1 MKKLILLFSVLFLF
15 SCSSEPIKY
24 TLTTN
29 AIPNEGGTVS
39 PVTKQYNEGET
50 ASITATPAAE
60 YVFESWTGATGS
72 SSATSIVMSS
82 DKSITANFIKKKYTL
97 TVNTE
102 GEGTVNQKV
111 IKTGSATDYNSG
123 SVIELTA
130 TANSPWSF
138 NQWDGDLTGTDNPK
152 QITIDK
158 NKTVTAIFENL
169 INSYK
174 IYVTSSS
181 SADYN
186 LTGKDRDGDVSGK
199 DPDLTF
205 SVGDQVTFIVD
216 ATPFYLKTIAGIGTG
231 NQIDVSNNGTGN
243 GSIIWVPKAAGT
255 YYYQCELHSE
265 MVGTITIQN

>member
-1 MKKLILLFSVLFLF
+1 
-15 SCSSEPIKY
+15 
-24 TLTTN
+24 
-29 AIPNEGGTVS
+29 
-39 PVTKQYNEGET
+39 
-50 ASITATPAAE
+50 
-60 YVFESWTGATGS
+60 
-72 SSATSIVMSS
+72 MSS

-111 IKTGSATDYNSG
+111 IKTGSATDYNSR

-158 NKTVTAIFENL
+158 NKTVTAIFELL

>member
-1 MKKLILLFSVLFLF
+1 
-15 SCSSEPIKY
+15 
-24 TLTTN
+24 
-29 AIPNEGGTVS
+29 
-39 PVTKQYNEGET
+39 
-50 ASITATPAAE
+50 
-60 YVFESWTGATGS
+60 
-72 SSATSIVMSS
+72 MSS

-102 GEGTVNQKV
+102 GEGAVNQKV

-158 NKTVTAIFENL
+158 NKTVTAIFELL

-205 SVGDQVTFIVD
+205 SVGDQVTFSIN
-216 ATPFYLKTIAGIGTG
+216 ATDFYLKTKPGTG
-231 NQIDVSNNGTGN
+231 TENQIDVENNGTGS
-243 GSIIWVPKAAGT
+243 GSIVWTPKVAGT
-255 YYYQCELHSE
+255 FYYQCVLHTE
-265 MVGTITIQN
+265 MVGTITINN

>member
-1 MKKLILLFSVLFLF
+1 
-15 SCSSEPIKY
+15 
-24 TLTTN
+24 
-29 AIPNEGGTVS
+29 
-39 PVTKQYNEGET
+39 
-50 ASITATPAAE
+50 
-60 YVFESWTGATGS
+60 
-72 SSATSIVMSS
+72 MSS

-102 GEGTVNQKV
+102 GEGAVNQKV

-158 NKTVTAIFENL
+158 NKTVTAIFELL

-181 SADYN
+181 SADFN
-186 LTGKDRDGDVSGK
+186 LTRKDRNGDVSGN
-199 DPDLTF
+199 DPVLSF
-205 SVGDQVTFIVD
+205 NVGDQVTFSIN
-216 ATPFYLKTIAGIGTG
+216 ATDFYLKTKPGTG
-231 NQIDVSNNGTGN
+231 TENQIDVENNGTGS
-243 GSIIWVPKAAGT
+243 GSIVWTPKVAGT
-255 YYYQCELHSE
+255 FYYQCVLHTE
-265 MVGTITIQN
+265 MVGTITIKN

>member
-1 MKKLILLFSVLFLF
+1 
-15 SCSSEPIKY
+15 
-24 TLTTN
+24 
-29 AIPNEGGTVS
+29 
-39 PVTKQYNEGET
+39 
-50 ASITATPAAE
+50 
-60 YVFESWTGATGS
+60 
-72 SSATSIVMSS
+72 MSS

-102 GEGTVNQKV
+102 GEGAVNQKV

-205 SVGDQVTFIVD
+205 SVGDQVTFSIN
-216 ATPFYLKTIAGIGTG
+216 ATDFYLKTKPGTG
-231 NQIDVSNNGTGN
+231 TENQIDVENNGTGS
-243 GSIIWVPKAAGT
+243 GSIVWTPKVAGT
-255 YYYQCELHSE
+255 FYYQCVLHTE
-265 MVGTITIQN
+265 MVGTITINN

>member
-39 PVTKQYNEGET
+39 PITKQYNEGET

-82 DKSITANFIKKKYTL
+82 DKSITANFIKKKYTF

-102 GEGTVNQKV
+102 GEGKVNQKV

-158 NKTVTAIFENL
+158 NKTVTAVFELL

-181 SADYN
+181 SLDFN
-186 LTGKDRDGDVSGK
+186 LTGKDRNGDVSGN
-199 DPDLTF
+199 DPDLCF
-205 SVGDQVTFIVD
+205 NVGDQVTFSIN
-216 ATPFYLKTIAGIGTG
+216 ATDFYLKTKPGTG
-231 NQIDVSNNGTGN
+231 TENQIDVENNGTGS
-243 GSIIWVPKAAGT
+243 GSIVWTPKVAGT
-255 YYYQCELHSE
+255 FYYQCVLHTE
-265 MVGTITIQN
+265 MVGTITINN